1 MIETRFK
8 DTEIGKIPEKWG
20 VSSFGEQFKKL
31 NAASYTWKETS
42 KEGDCAYLHYGEIHT
57 KYHDHLNL
65 KSSDLPYISCSQAR
79 NFTKLQN
86 GDLVMLN
93 ASEDYEGV
101 NDCVEIEN
109 CDKDLVAGQH
119 TIPLRPTKDKFEK
132 GFIGYIPSIP
142 IVRNQIVENAVG
154 TKVYGVTNEM
164 LKAIFIPIPTK
175 VEQRR
180 IATALSNVDAL
191 IAAVE
196 KKIEKKKLIKQ
207 GAMQQ
212 LLTGKKRLNGY
223 KGEWVEKKI
232 SELGQVVT
240 GSTPPRNN
248 RDLWNGD
255 FCWVSAQDFKG
266 KYIDKTVERIS
277 AEGKH
282 YCRFLPSNSIL
293 VTCIASIGLNAISKV
308 PCATNQQINS
318 IICNLDKY
326 EPEFIYYQICN
337 KDKEL
342 KSLAAQTAVPIIS
355 KGQFENFTLNIP
367 SDPSE
372 QRAIAS
378 ILSNMD
384 SEITA
389 LERKRD
395 KLKELKQGMMQ
406 QLLTGKIR
414 LVRCSG

>member
-8 DTEIGKIPEKWG
+8 DTEIGKIPEEWE
-20 VSSFGEQFKKL
+20 VTQISSLGKVITGSTPPRNNRDLWKGNFSWISAQDFKGKYIMDSTEKISEEGKSFCRILPVNSVLVTCIASIGL
-31 NAASYTWKETS
+31 NAIS
-42 KEGDCAYLHYGEIHT
+42 K
-57 KYHDHLNL
+57 
-65 KSSDLPYISCSQAR
+65 ISCATNQQINAIICDQDNSPEFVYYQIC
-79 NFTKLQN
+79 NNNGKL
-86 GDLVMLN
+86 LEL
-93 ASEDYEGV
+93 
-101 NDCVEIEN
+101 
-109 CDKDLVAGQH
+109 AGQ
-119 TIPLRPTKDKFEK
+119 TAVPIINKGQFENVK
-132 GFIGYIPSIP
+132 IASPKS
-142 IVRNQIVENAVG
+142 
-154 TKVYGVTNEM
+154 
-164 LKAIFIPIPTK
+164 LS
-175 VEQRR
+175 EQRR

-414 LVRCSG
+414 LV